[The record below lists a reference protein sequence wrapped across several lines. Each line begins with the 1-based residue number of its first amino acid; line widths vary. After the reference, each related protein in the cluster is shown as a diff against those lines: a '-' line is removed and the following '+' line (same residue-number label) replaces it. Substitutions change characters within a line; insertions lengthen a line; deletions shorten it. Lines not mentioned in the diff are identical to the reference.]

1 MAEIELAVNKH
12 GYTLIETV
20 NDYITV
26 AFPLI
31 LMLMVLVTVVT
42 ELDVEVC
49 ASAWIVAPV
58 KGIVREGAPAT
69 VGVLYSY

>member
-1 MAEIELAVNKH
+1 MNAVIVCSFSSPTAPVMAEIELAVNKH

-49 ASAWIVAPV
+49 ASA
-58 KGIVREGAPAT
+58 
-69 VGVLYSY
+69 